1 MTGSAESQVIG
12 AIFKK
17 LVTRFFDLSKELKMQ
32 ENLVSQN
39 RYIYYIYIVNEINL
53 FY

>member
-17 LVTRFFDLSKELKMQ
+17 LVTRFYEISRELKMQ
-32 ENLVSQN
+32 ENLVSP
-39 RYIYYIYIVNEINL
+39 L
-53 FY
+53 FIIKWHN